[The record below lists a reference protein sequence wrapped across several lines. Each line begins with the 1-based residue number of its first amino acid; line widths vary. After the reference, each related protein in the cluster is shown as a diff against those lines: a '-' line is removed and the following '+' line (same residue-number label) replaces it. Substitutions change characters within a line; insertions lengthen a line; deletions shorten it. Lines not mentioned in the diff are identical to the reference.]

1 MKFPFFKQFDSM
13 DCGPTCLKMILKY
26 HGIDKSLGSLRNDC
40 SLNRKGS
47 SLMNLGVAS
56 EKNGLKSIPLVEISL
71 SEIISGNFYPSIIPW
86 QGNHFVVICS
96 IKKKR

>member
-1 MKFPFFKQFDSM
+1 
-13 DCGPTCLKMILKY
+13 
-26 HGIDKSLGSLRNDC
+26 
-40 SLNRKGS
+40 
-47 SLMNLGVAS
+47 MNLGVAS